1 METNYTYWSGSNHW
15 STMKYK
21 DCNTFLIEQ
30 KRPGKLNKETS
41 GTEKPLARTL
51 SILRPHPEPPD
62 PLMLMSMNWWLFWWA
77 IVYVRQDGHWGMWL
91 EMVDTD
97 CESDKGWRE
106 IPCIDPDVGEGDTAG
121 VNVGEEIIRNPGW
134 SVVRDKFV
142 TITSLEHHKLLNV
155 VGCRC
160 LRGNSLKYMRNTHRK
175 REPRLYGQS
184 IHFD

>member
-1 METNYTYWSGSNHW
+1 
-15 STMKYK
+15 
-21 DCNTFLIEQ
+21 
-30 KRPGKLNKETS
+30 
-41 GTEKPLARTL
+41 
-51 SILRPHPEPPD
+51 
-62 PLMLMSMNWWLFWWA
+62 
-77 IVYVRQDGHWGMWL
+77 
-91 EMVDTD
+91 MVDTD

-160 LRGNSLKYMRNTHRK
+160 LTEIYEEHTQKK
-175 REPRLYGQS
+175 RTKAIWPKHTLWLVG
-184 IHFD
+184 